1 MSIFAKEQ
9 IRKQTPI
16 VRYPT
21 KWRHDF
27 LRPFEASEDIASLMD
42 LKLGSVTPLDFGGI
56 RLTPADG
63 SFGILISRQ
72 THFNGVFSAEF
83 SGWNSSTT
91 RIILLARAKWPIDSN
106 PSTLL
111 FQYSKNTNKFSIVE
125 YPSLTYYYDEPVSLK
140 LRISNLKITAK
151 INNGILSAGFKWGNG
166 FAGTKKLSFAG
177 CIDPAAHINWGVAC
191 LGSTVDISHLS
202 YKAV

>member
-1 MSIFAKEQ
+1 MSILAKER

-16 VRYPT
+16 VNYPT

-42 LKLGSVTPLDFGGI
+42 LKLGSVTPLEFGGI

-63 SFGILISRQ
+63 SFGILFSRQ

-91 RIILLARAKWPIDSN
+91 NIILLARAKWPLDSN

-111 FQYSKNTNKFSIVE
+111 FEYSTNTNKFSISE
-125 YPSLTYYYDEPVSLK
+125 YPSLTSYYEEDLRVS
-140 LRISNLKITAK
+140 ISNVKITAK

-166 FAGTKKLSFAG
+166 YAGTKELSFSG
-177 CIDPAAHINWGVAC
+177 CIDPAAHVNWGVAC
-191 LGSTVDISHLS
+191 FGSTVDISRLS